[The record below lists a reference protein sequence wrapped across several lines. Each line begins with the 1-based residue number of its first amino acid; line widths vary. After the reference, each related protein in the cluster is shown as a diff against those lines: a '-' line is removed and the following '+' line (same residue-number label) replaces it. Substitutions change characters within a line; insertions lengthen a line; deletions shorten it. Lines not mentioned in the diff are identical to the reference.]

1 MLDRRTFLA
10 ASAGAAAAAAFLP
23 LPFAAAQSKVPQ
35 GAPEGF
41 FGERPLPEMEQ
52 GSPDA
57 PVVLTEYASVTCGHC
72 KAFHDQTLPALQQYI
87 DDGKLRYQLREFAY
101 DPLAAAGFML
111 ARCAPNGSRGYFGIV
126 DILFDNQ
133 SKWTR
138 ADNPAQALFDLTRV
152 AGFDQESFNKCLTD
166 QKLLDQIRA
175 VQREGEKFGVT
186 GTPTLFVNGEKLEGG
201 YGLANVK
208 KAIDAKLGS

>member
-1 MLDRRTFLA
+1 MLDRRQFILATGALA
-10 ASAGAAAAAAFLP
+10 ALAAVPAW
-23 LPFAAAQSKVPQ
+23 AQSVVPE

-41 FGERPLPEMEQ
+41 FGERPLPEMEK
-52 GSPDA
+52 GDPNA

-72 KAFHDQTLPALQQYI
+72 KSFHDQTLPALQEYI
-87 DDGKLRYQLREFAY
+87 DAGKLRYQLREFAF

-133 SKWTR
+133 SQWTR
-138 ADNPAQALFDLTRV
+138 ADNPAKALFDLTRV
-152 AGFDQESFNKCLTD
+152 AGFDQDSFNKCLTD

-175 VQREGEKFGVT
+175 VQAEGEKFGVT
-186 GTPTLFVNGEKLEGG
+186 GTPTLFVNGEKLDGG
-201 YGLANVK
+201 YGIANVK
-208 KAIDAKLGS
+208 KAIEAALGS

>member
-10 ASAGAAAAAAFLP
+10 SAAALAASVALP
-23 LPFAAAQSKVPQ
+23 LPLFAQSKAIE

-41 FGERPLPEMEQ
+41 FGERPLAEMEK

-72 KAFHDQTLPALQQYI
+72 KAFHDKTLPALQEYI
-87 DDGKLRYQLREFAY
+87 DAGKLRYQLREFAF

-111 ARCAPNGSRGYFGIV
+111 ARCAPNGTTGYFGMV
-126 DILFDNQ
+126 DILFDRQ
-133 SKWTR
+133 GEWTR
-138 ADNPAQALFDLTRV
+138 AANPADALFDLSRV
-152 AGFDQESFNKCLTD
+152 AGFDRPAFEACLKD
-166 QKLLDQIRA
+166 QALLDKIRA
-175 VQREGEKFGVT
+175 VQAEGEKFGVT

-201 YGLANVK
+201 YGLENVK
-208 KAIDAKLGS
+208 KAIDAKLGA